1 MRQWLIL
8 FAVLV
13 LTGVPAVPQNTS
25 SDSQALRDILSEIR
39 ELRHDFEKI
48 TAAGQRVQIAL
59 YRLQVQ
65 DAAVARASKIAEDAH
80 LKLHQTSSDRKQ
92 IALFIEREQSL
103 MESGGPVD
111 NKRKEQVAAF
121 KAELEQLDR
130 DEPQLQSRAADADA
144 QLAREQSKLDSLRTL
159 LDELDA
165 VLQNTGG
172 STDSK
177 LRH

>member
-13 LTGVPAVPQNTS
+13 ITGVPAISQNTS
-25 SDSQALRDILSEIR
+25 SDSQTLRDILTEVR
-39 ELRHDFEKI
+39 EMRHDLQK
-48 TAAGQRVQIAL
+48 TTVAGQRVQIAL

-92 IALFIEREQSL
+92 IALFIEHEQSL

-121 KAELEQLDR
+121 KAELEQLTKQ
-130 DEPQLQSRAADADA
+130 EPELQAQANDADA
-144 QLAREQSKLDSLRTL
+144 QLAREQSKLESLRTL
-159 LDELDA
+159 LDELD
-165 VLQNTGG
+165 VTLQNTGG
-172 STDSK
+172 GTDSK